1 MYRSKKNANA
11 TKLCDAY
18 PRSSIPAKGDEDGRK
33 DLHRISVRKTRDIVP
48 DDSVERIVVEQIAE
62 EVGQFFGVGAKV
74 LEQQF
79 EHVERLFFFP
89 LCDGIGVDAVEHE
102 GMQFERR
109 LAELVRLFDVGAVV
123 ACLDEV
129 GDHRVDTS
137 ALRVA
142 QHGDAVARQVVRGED
157 AGGDR
162 VLDVVV
168 DIGAAVGEFD
178 DFALESAG
186 GAVEFVVEDAVA
198 HLVGE
203 VEPFAVVFEQFDDAQ
218 ALFVVAEAALDQS
231 VEHALAGVPERG
243 MPEIVTERD
252 CLGEVLVEAERPC
265 DRARDLRD
273 FERMGEARAVV
284 VALGGDKD
292 LRLVFETAKRLGVDD
307 AVAVADELGAHRAR
321 REGSDPAAR
330 ILGLASVLAQKH
342 LFAVK
347 DRLFAIDHTSII
359 SQNAR
364 HVKVN
369 FISGGYPI

>member
-18 PRSSIPAKGDEDGRK
+18 PRSSIPAEGDEDGRK

-48 DDSVERIVVEQIAE
+48 DDSVERIVVEQTAE

-109 LAELVRLFDVGAVV
+109 LAELVRLFDVGAV

-129 GDHRVDTS
+129 GDHRVDTA
-137 ALRVA
+137 ALGVA
-142 QHGDAVARQVVRGED
+142 KHGDAVARQVVRGED

-162 VLDVVV
+162 VLYVVI
-168 DIGAAVGEFD
+168 DICAAVGEFD

-186 GAVEFVVEDAVA
+186 SAVELVVEDAVA

-203 VEPFAVVFEQFDDAQ
+203 VEPFAVVFEQFDHAQ
-218 ALFVVAEAALDQS
+218 TLFVVAESALDQS

-243 MPEIVTERD
+243 MPEVVTERD
-252 CLGEVLVEAERPC
+252 RLGQILVEAERPC

-284 VALGGDKD
+284 VALGGDED
-292 LRLVFETAKRLGVDD
+292 LRLVFETAERLGVDD

-330 ILGLASVLAQKH
+330 ILGLASVLAKKH

-364 HVKVN
+364 DVKVN